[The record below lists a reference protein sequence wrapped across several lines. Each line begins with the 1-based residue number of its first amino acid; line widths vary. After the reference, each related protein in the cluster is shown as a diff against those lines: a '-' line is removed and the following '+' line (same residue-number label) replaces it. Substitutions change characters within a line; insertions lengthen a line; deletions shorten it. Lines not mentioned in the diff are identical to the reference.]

1 MRSLIPAPRPRAARP
16 AACLALAWPALLAAC
31 SGDPGPADP
40 GADPADTS
48 PADTAPPPL
57 TAAEA
62 EAAIQGALQQ
72 AGLPDPMAMLDA
84 FRRMI
89 DTGRDSQCPRNMN
102 YSLNESFSG
111 CTTASGYTFAGVSAF
126 QPLGQGDR
134 DFFLLGDCFFY
145 DPQGQR
151 LECAGELEFEED
163 QGAGTFSGK
172 LTGTWGYPPEPIWIG
187 MTPGMALWMEGG
199 RSELHLEG
207 AYAPGDADLYFHGAS
222 YSGGCSAGAI
232 SVRAE
237 GGGWCRMDLGC
248 DGCGPITCGEAGR
261 EVLIGEG
268 CSGFNT
274 AATAVL
280 GRLGWG

>member
-1 MRSLIPAPRPRAARP
+1 MRPLIRATCLGSLAYLAPLS
-16 AACLALAWPALLAAC
+16 ACVDEGKP
-31 SGDPGPADP
+31 GDPGDPNDP
-40 GADPADTS
+40 GADSGD
-48 PADTAPPPL
+48 PADTAPPPM
-57 TAAEA
+57 TAGEA

-89 DTGRDSQCPRNMN
+89 DTGRDDLCPRNMN

-111 CTTASGYTFAGVSAF
+111 CTTSSGYTYAGVSAF

-134 DFFLLGDCFFY
+134 DFFLLGDCFFL

-199 RSELHLEG
+199 RGSVTFEG
-207 AYAPGDADLYFHGAS
+207 GYAPDGADLYLHAAT
-222 YSGGCSAGAI
+222 YADGCAAGAI
-232 SVRAE
+232 SVRAPE
-237 GGGWCRMDLGC
+237 GGWCRLEMGC
-248 DGCGPITCGEAGR
+248 DGCGPITCGE
-261 EVLIGEG
+261 VTIGEG
-268 CSGFNT
+268 CTGFNS
-274 AATAVL
+274 AATSML